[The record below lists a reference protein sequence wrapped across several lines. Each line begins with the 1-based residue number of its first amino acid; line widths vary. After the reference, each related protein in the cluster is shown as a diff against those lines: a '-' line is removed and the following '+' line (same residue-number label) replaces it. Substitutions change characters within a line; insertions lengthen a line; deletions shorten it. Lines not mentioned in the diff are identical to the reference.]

1 MLKVGTSKADITPP
15 IGIAH
20 ANWGSSIHQVAEGI
34 DMPLYCN
41 ILYIESESSKNKII
55 ILDLDLCIIDD
66 EIDEMIRDSVISV
79 IGCLLYTSDA
89 ADE

>member
-55 ILDLDLCIIDD
+55 IDCWNLVD
-66 EIDEMIRDSVISV
+66 ENKSKSKVYKLGNKIS
-79 IGCLLYTSDA
+79 
-89 ADE
+89 